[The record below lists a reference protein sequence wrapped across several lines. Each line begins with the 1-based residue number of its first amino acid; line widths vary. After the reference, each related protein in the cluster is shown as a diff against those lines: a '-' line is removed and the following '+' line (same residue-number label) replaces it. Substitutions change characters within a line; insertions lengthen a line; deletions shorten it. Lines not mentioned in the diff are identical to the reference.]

1 MHLNKVHYTYNAF
14 LAHLENG
21 NRAKSATPS
30 NRLSLLK
37 INQVQNCDIVKFCVA
52 LQVWTQYFLSSTQES
67 IYKKLVLSEYILSLI
82 QLFI

>member
-1 MHLNKVHYTYNAF
+1 MHLNKVYYTHTAF
-14 LAHLENG
+14 LAHLQSG

-37 INQVQNCDIVKFCVA
+37 INEVQNCDIVINIVLLHK
-52 LQVWTQYFLSSTQES
+52 WEQYFLSSTQES
-67 IYKKLVLSEYILSLI
+67 IYKKMSFEYILSLI